1 MISDAD
7 CLGFDKES
15 KYGDHVFDKES
26 IQGIFQ
32 IIFQTLRKGIEWGG
46 GGGDFWALFYKKN
59 ALFRKKAP
67 FLADIERP
75 KFLEYVV
82 LYIANTCQ

>member
-15 KYGDHVFDKES
+15 KYFRRLEKE
-26 IQGIFQ
+26 
-32 IIFQTLRKGIEWGG
+32 LNG

>member
-1 MISDAD
+1 MFLTKNLYRAYFRSYFRR
-7 CLGFDKES
+7 LEKE
-15 KYGDHVFDKES
+15 
-26 IQGIFQ
+26 
-32 IIFQTLRKGIEWGG
+32 LNGG